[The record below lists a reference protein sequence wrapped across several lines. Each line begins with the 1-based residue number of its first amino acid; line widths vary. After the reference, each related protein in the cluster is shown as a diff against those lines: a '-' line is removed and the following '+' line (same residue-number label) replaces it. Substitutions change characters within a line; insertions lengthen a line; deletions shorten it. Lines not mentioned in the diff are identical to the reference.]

1 MCKDKKIVEIVY
13 LRSDYIYDLGNIV
26 NENLKDPKNKNWQ
39 PFGPI
44 SGPDT
49 IGYYTQTM
57 VLYEKDKEDSDV
69 L

>member
-1 MCKDKKIVEIVY
+1 MCKDKKIIRIAY
-13 LRSDYIYDLGNIV
+13 LRSDSIYYLRDIV
-26 NENLKDPKNKNWQ
+26 NKNLKETKNWQ
-39 PFGPI
+39 PFGPV

-57 VLYEKDKEDSDV
+57 VLYEKDEEDLDV

>member
-1 MCKDKKIVEIVY
+1 MYKDKRIIKIEY
-13 LRSDYIYDLGNIV
+13 LRSNSIYELRDIV
-26 NENLKDPKNKNWQ
+26 NKNLKETKNWQ
-39 PFGPI
+39 PFGPV
-44 SGPDT
+44 SVPDT

>member
-1 MCKDKKIVEIVY
+1 MCKDKKIIRIAY
-13 LRSDYIYDLGNIV
+13 LRSDSIYYLRDIV
-26 NENLKDPKNKNWQ
+26 NKNLKETKNWQ
-39 PFGPI
+39 PFGPV

-57 VLYEKDKEDSDV
+57 VLYEKDKEDLDV

>member
-1 MCKDKKIVEIVY
+1 MCKDKKIIRIAY
-13 LRSDYIYDLGNIV
+13 LRSDSIYDLRDIV
-26 NENLKDPKNKNWQ
+26 NKNLKDTKNWQ
-39 PFGPI
+39 PFGPV